1 MMTLKETIQ
10 SDITKHMKNGETF
23 ERDTLRL
30 VLGAIQSEEKAG
42 KTPVEFSD
50 LQTEAFLNKQV
61 KTRRETAGIYTEA
74 GEPERAAKEN
84 READLLA
91 SYLPEPMTEADVT
104 AIVENVIAEYDAPT
118 RKDMSKIMKAVNA
131 EVKGRFDG
139 KTLSGLVASRLS

>member
-1 MMTLKETIQ
+1 MTLKETIQ
-10 SDITKHMKNGETF
+10 SDITKHMKSGATF

-42 KTPVEFSD
+42 KAPVEFSD

-91 SYLPEPMTEADVT
+91 SYLPEPMTETDVK
-104 AIVENVIAEYDAPT
+104 AIVEKVMAEYEAPT
-118 RKDMSKIMKAVNA
+118 RKDMGKIMKAVNA

-139 KTLSGLVASRLS
+139 KAISGMVASRLS